1 VRSAVTTAAV
11 PMNSVAAVVLA
22 AGMSQRMGRLK
33 PLLPFGDKPMIACV
47 VETLHGASE
56 ISPVVVVTGNAAAQI
71 ESALCEYS
79 VQFAHNENFAAGGML
94 SSVKTGVA
102 ALPPHIEAF
111 FLVLGDQPAVC
122 SSTLI
127 ALRQAWQR
135 TRAPVVVP
143 MHNRRRGH
151 PVLFD
156 RSCIAHILAL
166 PGDATLKNVVQAHTL
181 QTVELDVEDEGVL
194 HDVDTP
200 TDYERALQTWR
211 RENEEPQAG

>member
-1 VRSAVTTAAV
+1 
-11 PMNSVAAVVLA
+11 
-22 AGMSQRMGRLK
+22 
-33 PLLPFGDKPMIACV
+33 
-47 VETLHGASE
+47 
-56 ISPVVVVTGNAAAQI
+56 
-71 ESALCEYS
+71 

-102 ALPPHIEAF
+102 TLPPHVEAF
-111 FLVLGDQPAVC
+111 FLVLGDQPAVR

-127 ALRQAWQR
+127 ALRQAWQQ

-143 MHNRRRGH
+143 MHGRRRGH

-156 RSCIAHILAL
+156 RSCIAEILAL
-166 PGDATLKNVVQAHTL
+166 PRDATLKNVVQAHTL
-181 QTVELDVEDEGVL
+181 QTVELDVDDEGVL

-200 TDYERALQTWR
+200 ADYECALQAWR

>member
-1 VRSAVTTAAV
+1 
-11 PMNSVAAVVLA
+11 MNNVAAVVLA

-33 PLLPFGDKPMIACV
+33 PLLPFGHKPMLVRV
-47 VETLHGASE
+47 VETLQGATG
-56 ISPVVVVTGNAAAQI
+56 IHPVVVVSGNAAAQI

-79 VQFAHNENFAAGGML
+79 VQFAHNENFVEGGML

-111 FLVLGDQPAVC
+111 YLVLGDQPAVR

-127 ALRQAWQR
+127 ALRQAWQQ

-143 MHNRRRGH
+143 MHGGRRGH

-156 RSCIAHILAL
+156 RCCVAEILVL
-166 PGDATLKNVVQAHTL
+166 PSDATLKIVVQAHAAQTL
-181 QTVELDVEDEGVL
+181 ELDVDDEGVL

-200 TDYERALQTWR
+200 ADYERALQAWR

>member
-1 VRSAVTTAAV
+1 
-11 PMNSVAAVVLA
+11 
-22 AGMSQRMGRLK
+22 
-33 PLLPFGDKPMIACV
+33 
-47 VETLHGASE
+47 
-56 ISPVVVVTGNAAAQI
+56 
-71 ESALCEYS
+71 
-79 VQFAHNENFAAGGML
+79 
-94 SSVKTGVA
+94 
-102 ALPPHIEAF
+102 
-111 FLVLGDQPAVC
+111 
-122 SSTLI
+122 
-127 ALRQAWQR
+127 
-135 TRAPVVVP
+135 

-156 RSCIAHILAL
+156 RSCIAQILAL